1 MNEIQ
6 DIAADGLPKL
16 NWFAYREIEE
26 LIVTLQLAPGAV
38 LSEADLARRL
48 GISRTPVREALQRLA
63 REGLVRIMP
72 RRGLLVTEVNIEKQL
87 RMLEARREIER
98 FLARHAA
105 ARRVEQERQLILA
118 IARALAE
125 AGAAGDEVAFTRADR
140 DLNIAISRAARNEF
154 AVEAIGLMQGLSR
167 RFWHMFH
174 GECGDVAM
182 AAELHRRLALAIAEG
197 DPEAAARAS
206 DALLDYV
213 DSFTRACLGASPRAA
228 IPAA

>member
-1 MNEIQ
+1 MNNMQ
-6 DIAADGLPKL
+6 DIAADGQPKL
-16 NWFAYREIEE
+16 NRIAYREIEE

-38 LSEADLARRL
+38 LSEADLAGRL

-87 RMLEARREIER
+87 RMLEVRREIER

-105 ARRVEQERQLILA
+105 KRRIETEQRQFLV
-118 IARALAE
+118 IAEALAE
-125 AGAAGDEVAFTRADR
+125 TGKTGDEVAFTRADG
-140 DLNIAISRAARNEF
+140 DLNIAVARAARNEF

-174 GECGDVAM
+174 GECGDVTT
-182 AAELHRRLALAIAEG
+182 AAALHRRLALAIADG
-197 DPEAAARAS
+197 DPESAAAAS
-206 DALLDYV
+206 DTLLDYV
-213 DSFTRACLGASPRAA
+213 EAFTRASLGVSPRAA
-228 IPAA
+228 HPAA

>member
-1 MNEIQ
+1 MDDIQ
-6 DIAADGLPKL
+6 NAAEAFPNL
-16 NWFAYREIEE
+16 NRIAYREIEE

-72 RRGLLVTEVNIEKQL
+72 RRGLLVTEVNVEKQL

-105 ARRVEQERQLILA
+105 ERRIDAEKRAFLA
-118 IARALAE
+118 IAEVLAE
-125 AGAAGDEVAFTRADR
+125 AGADRDEVAFTRADR
-140 DLNIAISRAARNEF
+140 DLNNAVARAARNEF

-174 GECGDVAM
+174 GECGDVAV
-182 AAELHRRLALAIAEG
+182 AAELHRRVALAIAEG
-197 DPEAAARAS
+197 DPDAAAAAS

-213 DSFTRACLGASPRAA
+213 VTFTRATLGVTPRAA
-228 IPAA
+228 VPAA

>member
-1 MNEIQ
+1 MD
-6 DIAADGLPKL
+6 DIHNAAEALPNL
-16 NWFAYREIEE
+16 NRIAYREIEE

-72 RRGLLVTEVNIEKQL
+72 RRGLLVTEVNVEKQL
-87 RMLEARREIER
+87 RVLEARREIER

-105 ARRVEQERQLILA
+105 ERRIDAEKRAFLA
-118 IARALAE
+118 K
-125 AGAAGDEVAFTRADR
+125 AGADRDEVAFTRADR
-140 DLNIAISRAARNEF
+140 DLNNAVARAARNEF

-174 GECGDVAM
+174 GECGDVAV
-182 AAELHRRLALAIAEG
+182 AAELHRRVALAIAEG
-197 DPEAAARAS
+197 DPDAAAAAS
-206 DALLDYV
+206 GALLDYV
-213 DSFTRACLGASPRAA
+213 VTFTRATLGVTPRAA
-228 IPAA
+228 VPAA